1 MLAVLVV
8 PFVLDASYVLLC
20 LLCMLCLMCGVFA
33 VPGRALVWLAY
44 IRSVPAVL
52 GMLVVPG
59 VFALSESPAC
69 LTA

>member
-1 MLAVLVV
+1 MLVVLVV
-8 PFVLDASYVLLC
+8 PCVLDASHVLLC
-20 LLCMLCLMCGVFA
+20 LVCMLCLMCGVFA

-44 IRSVPAVL
+44 IRSVPAVP

-69 LTA
+69 LTP